1 MVGTTR
7 AVFDDA
13 GVLTDLT
20 ARCAA
25 GHEMTP
31 RTFSDQVVS
40 VWHAAIGRKVLRCGA
55 RLGRRHGGGRW
66 NRRLS
71 RRDCAIPRRI
81 PAETRGIPVRH
92 TSLDSGVEPVATAP
106 GPPSGPAGTRPAPH
120 PSVRLL
126 AERIGPAPSCPVI
139 LLKRGMTPTPVKGGG
154 PPAADL
160 AVERSAGTVRCIRRS
175 RFRLRVRGRLDSS
188 AATHKRKT
196 VTKPSRRLLRLA
208 LLW

>member
-1 MVGTTR
+1 MPRSVARSCAAAPASAGGTE
-7 AVFDDA
+7 A
-13 GVLTDLT
+13 GAGTDGLAAAT
-20 ARCAA
+20 ARY
-25 GHEMTP
+25 P
-31 RTFSDQVVS
+31 V
-40 VWHAAIGRKVLRCGA
+40 
-55 RLGRRHGGGRW
+55 
-66 NRRLS
+66 
-71 RRDCAIPRRI
+71 RI
-81 PAETRGIPVRH
+81 PAETRGIPVRL
-92 TSLDSGVEPVATAP
+92 TSLDSGVEPVPTAP
-106 GPPSGPAGTRPAPH
+106 GPPSGPAGTRSAPH